1 MCVCV
6 CECGE
11 VWGVCVGRGLLWRR
25 GGGVNPEMECGCLGG
40 GKREERARMRRQ
52 GKRSSISCYIT
63 TWSFASCVYLRWLLS
78 GTEFND

>member
-1 MCVCV
+1 MVLTPKWSV
-6 CECGE
+6 DALGE
-11 VWGVCVGRGLLWRR
+11 
-25 GGGVNPEMECGCLGG
+25 

-52 GKRSSISCYIT
+52 GKRSSTSCYIT